1 MSLGI
6 ILGFAALAFLSL
18 MALLWSRWPGWFKA
32 ILIAGVTVLYFFGYT
47 AVHAIWGT
55 PSTDKLPE
63 RFVMIAAIVDEPT
76 QKNSGA
82 LYLWI
87 SELKEGQN
95 TTIEPR
101 AYKLPYTRALHT
113 RIEEALRR
121 SRDGV
126 SQMGR
131 AIETRRV
138 SKGKGIGLLQPGSE
152 DQEIELRD
160 LPKPEL
166 PEK

>member
-6 ILGFAALAFLSL
+6 ILGFATLVFLTLLS
-18 MALLWSRWPGWFKA
+18 LLWSRWPGWFKA
-32 ILIAGVTVLYFFGYT
+32 ILIAGVTALYFLGYT

-55 PSTDKLPE
+55 PSTDALPE
-63 RFVMIAAIVDEPT
+63 QFVMISAVVDEPT
-76 QKNSGA
+76 PKNPGA

-87 SELKEGQN
+87 SELQEGQV
-95 TTIEPR
+95 TTITPR
-101 AYKLPYTRALHT
+101 AYKLPYTRSLHT
-113 RIEEALRR
+113 RIEESLRR

-131 AIETRRV
+131 SIESKKM
-138 SKGKGIGLLQPGSE
+138 SKGKGVGLLQPGSE

-160 LPKPEL
+160 LPRPEL